1 MIQGPREQRAES
13 THCGRAESA
22 QDVRG
27 AWEGGRQGTVA
38 LQSPT
43 HLLAPSGRLVVGLG
57 WIHHQPTGNYELKG
71 EKYQGRETQR
81 PATTSSSRT
90 LNTGSCDLA
99 RICDLSSRQ
108 GLCILFLDRCGTVL
122 GALCLEGSRII
133 LSFSSTGEVKDSI

>member
-1 MIQGPREQRAES
+1 MIQGPPEQGAES

-43 HLLAPSGRLVVGLG
+43 HLLAPSERLVVGLG
-57 WIHHQPTGNYELKG
+57 WIHHELKG
-71 EKYQGRETQR
+71 DKYQGRETER
-81 PATTSSSRT
+81 PATTSSSKT
-90 LNTGSCDLA
+90 HNTGSCDLA

-108 GLCILFLDRCGTVL
+108 GLCILFLDRCRTVL
-122 GALCLEGSRII
+122 GALCLEGSRMI
-133 LSFSSTGEVKDSI
+133 LSFSSTE